1 MYEWT
6 FSWIGGVKKASGR
19 GGAGSNTA
27 NGEEEPW
34 NGINTY
40 LSGFTMMTINARIM
54 VWIGKE
60 EMTTMLKRNEHYA
73 QLRTLHTSLVFKSFK
88 SVIVF
93 IFIPALTDCAGI
105 NVGKGNDA
113 SLVAREIRELFSN
126 F

>member
-1 MYEWT
+1 M
-6 FSWIGGVKKASGR
+6 SQWIGRGKKALNGW
-19 GGAGSNTA
+19 GAGNNTA

-34 NGINTY
+34 KGINTY

>member
-1 MYEWT
+1 MH
-6 FSWIGGVKKASGR
+6 F
-19 GGAGSNTA
+19 
-27 NGEEEPW
+27 
-34 NGINTY
+34 
-40 LSGFTMMTINARIM
+40 NARIM
-54 VWIGKE
+54 VRIGKE